1 MSKPPFRAQRTSS
14 PNRLLSH
21 LKLTS
26 VNLGNT
32 LQNLGN
38 GGNLGD
44 SLNSM
49 AGGGKQGEANE
60 DYLDKGI
67 DLVQQHVMG
76 QGPQDNETAV
86 EQAKD
91 KAIAG
96 VIRDRYQQTT
106 GSEFPIKQKDQKF
119 GGV

>member
-1 MSKPPFRAQRTSS
+1 MCAHPPQSRPAAAGLTK
-14 PNRLLSH
+14 
-21 LKLTS
+21 LKLTP

-32 LQNLGN
+32 IQNLQN
-38 GGNLGD
+38 GGNIGD

-67 DLVQQHVMG
+67 DLVQQHALG
-76 QGPQDNETAV
+76 QGPQDNETAI

-96 VIRDRYQQTT
+96 VIRDKYKTAT
-106 GSEFPIKQKDQKF
+106 GSEFPIHEKDQKF